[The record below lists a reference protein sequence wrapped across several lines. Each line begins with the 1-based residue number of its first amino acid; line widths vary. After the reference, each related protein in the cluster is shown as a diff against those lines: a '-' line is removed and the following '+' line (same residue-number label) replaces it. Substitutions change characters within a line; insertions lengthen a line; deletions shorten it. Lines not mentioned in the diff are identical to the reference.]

1 MKNTLTC
8 TALIYWALSAPLA
21 AAQVPTK
28 AENHTSC
35 SGIVTE
41 MPARMYDFKMGK
53 WDINWRNKSGLST
66 FSEFTAV
73 STVFSKMDGDILIDD
88 QIAETFKGITFRTY
102 DAAKKEWVVRWL
114 PAGSTFA
121 PNISAKL
128 ENCVPVERHEQL
140 ARGGIMAK
148 VRTSFTNITA
158 DRFEFHQDW
167 SLDEGETWTTDVLYY
182 EALRQKD

>member
-1 MKNTLTC
+1 MKKLFTGA
-8 TALIYWALSAPLA
+8 ALFCVLSAPLFAADKQSA
-21 AAQVPTK
+21 AA
-28 AENHTSC
+28 ENNAC

-41 MPARMYDFKMGK
+41 AADRMYDFKMGN
-53 WDINWRNKSGLST
+53 WDINWRNKAGSGT

-88 QIAETFKGITFRTY
+88 QVAETFKGITFRTY
-102 DAAKKEWVVRWL
+102 DAGKKEWVVRWL

-128 ENCVPVERHEQL
+128 ENCVPVERHEQM
-140 ARGGIMAK
+140 ARGGKMAK

-167 SLDEGETWTTDVLYY
+167 SLDEGETWIEDVLYY
-182 EALRQKD
+182 EAVRQKG